1 MKKDAPFVIAWVK
14 ELLKEARKNNDIF
27 MEETCFEV
35 EAEDYILEFDEEKN
49 KIMLKFLFKVE
60 DEKEVLNLS
69 GHLVKSK
76 DNKVGIDW
84 QKEQGNE
91 FWLGSIISHINQQM
105 KVLA

>member
-1 MKKDAPFVIAWVK
+1 
-14 ELLKEARKNNDIF
+14 